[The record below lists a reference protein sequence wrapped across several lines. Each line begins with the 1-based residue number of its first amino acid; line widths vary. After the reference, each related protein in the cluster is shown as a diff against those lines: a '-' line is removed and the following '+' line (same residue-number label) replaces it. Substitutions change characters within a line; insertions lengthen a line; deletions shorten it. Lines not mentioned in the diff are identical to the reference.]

1 MFKRRVYLLILS
13 ISWNASSGADV
24 YRFVDTSGDSFYA
37 GDSPAIK
44 VNPKNTGH
52 DKGSLGI
59 MPSYPYSDFLLDGMG
74 EQTARILKFREIV
87 EREAQIAGIDPEFL
101 HSVINAESAFDPL
114 AVSQKGALG
123 LMQLMPA
130 TIERFGVDDP
140 YDPAQNIKGGAKYL
154 SLLMGKFDSDLT
166 LVLAAYNAGES
177 RVLRYG
183 RKLPP
188 LTETRSYVSKVLKN
202 YNERR

>member
-1 MFKRRVYLLILS
+1 MKRRVLLLVVS
-13 ISWNASSGADV
+13 ISWTTSSGADV

-37 GDSPAIK
+37 GDSPASK

-52 DKGSLGI
+52 DKGALGI
-59 MPSYPYSDFLLDGMG
+59 MPSYPYSDFLIDEMD
-74 EQTARILKFREIV
+74 ERTPRNRKYREIV
-87 EREAQIAGIDPEFL
+87 EREAQSAGIDPEL
-101 HSVINAESAFDPL
+101 LNSVINAESAFDPL
-114 AVSQKGALG
+114 AVSHKGALG

-154 SLLMGKFDSDLT
+154 SLLMGKFDSNLT
-166 LVLAAYNAGES
+166 LVLAAYNAGEGM
-177 RVLRYG
+177 VLRYG